1 MFVFISHSGKDKEI
15 AEEIAIFL
23 VAEDIGIWFDEWEI
37 AAGDSIPGKV
47 NQGLANCTHFLILWS
62 KNSLGSSWVQ
72 RELNSTVS
80 RAIESGVPI
89 VIVVR
94 LDDTAVPPLLADIR
108 SIRYRCGSEEDRRN
122 LVFAVAGRNPSG
134 SLIRSV
140 VKKYH
145 EVIRSA
151 EREDTF
157 GLIACPACG
166 SDRIERW
173 TDCIV
178 DVDHHGILS
187 GTEIPAVRCLECNW
201 QAEGDAVNRTPQ
213 GMLTT
218 REH

>member
-1 MFVFISHSGKDKEI
+1 MFVFINHSGKDKEI

-23 VAEDIGIWFDEWEI
+23 VAEDIGVWFDQWEI
-37 AAGDSIPGKV
+37 AAGDSIPGRI
-47 NQGLANCTHFLILWS
+47 NQGLANCTHLLVLWS
-62 KNSLGSSWVQ
+62 RHSATSNWVQ
-72 RELNSTVS
+72 RELYSTIS
-80 RAIESGVPI
+80 RAIESGAPT

-108 SIRYRCGSEEDRRN
+108 YIRYHCGSEEDRRN
-122 LVFAVAGRNPSG
+122 LVFAVAGRDASG

-140 VKKYH
+140 VKKYY

-166 SDRIERW
+166 SNRIERW

-178 DVDHHGILS
+178 DVDHHGVLS

-201 QAEGDAVNRTPQ
+201 QADADAINPKPP

-218 REH
+218 REV